1 MVCVVLVDGLQTIQ
15 SMFLSEDVPDEYWV
29 LVHSDGLKLDAVPF
43 TPNKYFP
50 EVSVDPRKPTVSF
63 HFHKCFSFMTHTEI
77 EIVVTVPL

>member
-15 SMFLSEDVPDEYWV
+15 SIFLSDVPDEYWV
-29 LVHSDGLKLDAVPF
+29 LVPSDGLKLDTEPF
-43 TPNKYFP
+43 TTNKYFP

-63 HFHKCFSFMTHTEI
+63 HFHKRFPFTTHTEI